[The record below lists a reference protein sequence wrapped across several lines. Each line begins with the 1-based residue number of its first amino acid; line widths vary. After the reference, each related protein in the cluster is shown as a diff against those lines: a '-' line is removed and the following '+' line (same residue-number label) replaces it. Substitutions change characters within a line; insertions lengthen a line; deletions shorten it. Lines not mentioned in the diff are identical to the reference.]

1 MIKRMLILLVLA
13 GVIFVGLK
21 GFVNFRAGKIK
32 EALAGMANPPQ
43 TVSTI
48 IAKEADWQPN
58 QSLIGV
64 FQAINGADLALEV
77 PGLVEKMTF
86 ESGAEVV
93 KGQLLLELRNDDDV
107 AKLES
112 LKATAAVNA
121 ITLHRDEQQL
131 KINAVSQ
138 ATVDSDVANQRTAS
152 ANVAQQ
158 QAIVDEKTLRAPF
171 SGRLGIRQ
179 VDFGQY
185 LSAGTTIVTLQA
197 LDPIYL
203 DFMLPQQ
210 AVGEIKIGGA
220 ISARIDGFPGSFAG
234 EIEALN
240 SKVDTSSRN
249 VQVRAKVANPD
260 RKLLPG
266 MFATVEVSVGDVK
279 HYVTLPQTAIVY
291 NTYGNVAYVVDN
303 GDAKGGSPKPSAR
316 QISIKVGL
324 TRGDQ
329 IAVLSGIKAGDEVVT
344 AGQVKLRN
352 GTPIKIDN
360 AVQPL
365 ADPNPLP
372 VDP

>member
-13 GVIFVGLK
+13 GVIFAGLK
-21 GFVNFRAGKIK
+21 GFVNFRAEKIK

-58 QSLIGV
+58 LTLIGV

-77 PGLVEKMTF
+77 PGLVEKITF
-86 ESGAEVV
+86 ESGAEVT

-266 MFATVEVSVGDVK
+266 MFATVEVSVGDVQ

-303 GDAKGGSPKPSAR
+303 GDAKGGAKPSAR